1 MGPVI
6 RSIVVALDGS
16 EHSFTALKAA
26 MALAGP
32 GRAEIRP
39 VFVDDRDMQRRLL
52 VEAIPTATLDPG
64 FRPDLSANL
73 VQMEQTIDETAGR
86 VRAQLKA
93 ASKGKLKLRVVEG
106 DPVEVLVNESMSADL
121 IAMGRSDYAPATG
134 PVKLGKV
141 TRALIRR
148 SPCPVLAV
156 QDGDVIRPPFLLPYS
171 GSTQSNRALR
181 LAAELANAFKARLE
195 VLVVGD
201 KPQEAKELTGEARR
215 YLAPHK
221 VKSGTTT
228 RTGSPADAIAEFVR
242 AKKAGLIIMGAY
254 GRSAVAELLL
264 GSTTEKVIEKT
275 TCANILCT

>member
-1 MGPVI
+1 MI

-16 EHSFTALKAA
+16 EHSLTALKAA
-26 MALAGP
+26 IALAKP

-39 VFVDDRDMQRRLL
+39 LFVDDRETQRRLL

-73 VQMEQTIDETAGR
+73 FQMESTIDETADR
-86 VRAQLKA
+86 VRAQLKSVA
-93 ASKGKLKLRVVEG
+93 RGKLKLRVIDG
-106 DPVEVLVNESMSADL
+106 DPVEVLVNASMSADL

-181 LAAELANAFKARLE
+181 LAAELAGALKARLE
-195 VLVVGD
+195 VLVVRD
-201 KPQEAKELTGEARR
+201 QPQEARELVDEAQRF
-215 YLAPHK
+215 LAPHK

-228 RTGSPADAIAEFVR
+228 RTGPPADAIAECVR

-254 GRSAVAELLL
+254 GRSAIAELLL
-264 GSTTEKVIEKT
+264 GSTTEKVVEKT